1 MSRSASVCWQVE
13 CWCRLI
19 TETRGRESW
28 VLWRFLC
35 LSFVSSVNK
44 LIFLTFLYP
53 IYTSNTESWWVS
65 KKSFHIF
72 NQCKNVE
79 LTKLWAQFG
88 FFSAKDKWLCFE
100 CRDVSISKSNDARQS
115 HYLQRLQS
123 IIVARWWLVA
133 AAHPENWKVATR
145 RVCVSSAH
153 LLTNHGT
160 AAAPGPGSRA
170 HRPHPLYNRRPGS
183 GAPVQCR
190 CSYWQHRSGHQH
202 HLGGDKYF
210 LMVQIFSECG
220 VLGWPQQLDTPL
232 QYHAHQ

>member
-1 MSRSASVCWQVE
+1 MPLICVIGKQIDISYILPSFILFTHQILNADGSV
-13 CWCRLI
+13 RNLF
-19 TETRGRESW
+19 T
-28 VLWRFLC
+28 C
-35 LSFVSSVNK
+35 LPLQK
-44 LIFLTFLYP
+44 I
-53 IYTSNTESWWVS
+53 
-65 KKSFHIF
+65 
-72 NQCKNVE
+72 E

-100 CRDVSISKSNDARQS
+100 CRDVSISKSNDARRSQ
-115 HYLQRLQS
+115 YLQRLQS

-145 RVCVSSAH
+145 RVCVSSAAY

>member
-1 MSRSASVCWQVE
+1 MGAIWFLFFQRQMVVFWMQRCLHLQKQ
-13 CWCRLI
+13 WC
-19 TETRGRESW
+19 ETKPLFAEIAVHYCGEMVTGGSSTSGKLESGD
-28 VLWRFLC
+28 
-35 LSFVSSVNK
+35 S
-44 LIFLTFLYP
+44 
-53 IYTSNTESWWVS
+53 ES
-65 KKSFHIF
+65 
-72 NQCKNVE
+72 
-79 LTKLWAQFG
+79 L
-88 FFSAKDKWLCFE
+88 
-100 CRDVSISKSNDARQS
+100 
-115 HYLQRLQS
+115 
-123 IIVARWWLVA
+123 
-133 AAHPENWKVATR
+133 
-145 RVCVSSAH
+145 SSAH